1 MLFSDDCFSHRDFPH
16 FIDKVIGDDV
26 PLDTNVADDVLWVV
40 FDGVLGVKVC
50 VLAQASHIEGD
61 GLLVGVCY
69 LTACALLVAAGV
81 LVYVLI
87 LPLDSKVSGSAEII
101 PVLAPRPVIPVREE
115 TGAVVVQQPLSTFVM
130 NQCCPRGDIILV
142 QINQSILHF
151 IGIEHFF
158 GVQTFMPFIC
168 FFSL

>member
-1 MLFSDDCFSHRDFPH
+1 M
-16 FIDKVIGDDV
+16 
-26 PLDTNVADDVLWVV
+26 
-40 FDGVLGVKVC
+40 
-50 VLAQASHIEGD
+50 
-61 GLLVGVCY
+61 GVCY
-69 LTACALLVAAGV
+69 LTARALLVAAGV

-101 PVLAPRPVIPVREE
+101 PLLAPRPVIPVREE
-115 TGAVVVQQPLSTFVM
+115 TRAVVIQQPLSTFVM

-151 IGIEHFF
+151 IGIVEHFF